1 MRPGMAE
8 GRLRQRASSSFSWS
22 RHCSSPRR
30 QAAPAT
36 EISVSSAAS
45 TAAKPGPLS
54 GRFDRLDGGRGWR
67 ALNVVLFHGL

>member
-1 MRPGMAE
+1 M
-8 GRLRQRASSSFSWS
+8 
-22 RHCSSPRR
+22 
-30 QAAPAT
+30 
-36 EISVSSAAS
+36 SSAAS